1 MSTVAFHAAYQDLPV
16 SSLCCAYL
24 MRYSACPRNND
35 YSLFYIVVSLCLMMM
50 MMMINL
56 LCQVPEQK
64 LSGLSLLLDR
74 MCCEDG
80 ATRASLQN
88 VVDVSY
94 AIFDI

>member
-1 MSTVAFHAAYQDLPV
+1 
-16 SSLCCAYL
+16 
-24 MRYSACPRNND
+24 
-35 YSLFYIVVSLCLMMM
+35 MMM